1 MHKHANRFKRTSRLL
16 NAADYQ
22 NVFEQP
28 LRAVDKYFTVLAKAN
43 QTNESRL
50 GLAISKKNARRAVDR
65 NRIKRIARENFRIHQ
80 GELAGLDF
88 VVMAKF
94 AAVQAENKIL
104 MSSLLRHMK
113 TLNREFSMSS
123 DS

>member
-1 MHKHANRFKRTSRLL
+1 MNKLANRFNKTSRLL

-22 NVFEQP
+22 NVFQQP

-65 NRIKRIARENFRIHQ
+65 NRIKRIARESFRIHQ
-80 GELAGLDF
+80 DKLAGLDF
-88 VVMAKF
+88 VIMAKF
-94 AAVQAENKIL
+94 AAVQADNKVL
-104 MSSLLRHMK
+104 ASSLLKHLE
-113 TLNREFSMSS
+113 TLNRKFSKSS